1 MRKRAIKWLGWAG
14 AGLAGLAIVLVCVLA
29 TSPGQRMALGLVSY
43 VASDADTQLEIGRLN
58 GSLLGA
64 GSIDAIVLRD
74 RDGVWL
80 SVRDIRFA
88 WHPGQ
93 LLLGRVAI
101 DQLVVASVHVL
112 RQPLADTAPPDKS
125 DGGGPSLL
133 PVIARHVEVSEV
145 VLDEPVVGKAVRLH
159 VAASADLADASR
171 GLAAK
176 LAVARLDEP
185 GSQLD
190 AQFAYTA
197 ETDDVSVRIDG
208 SEPAGGL
215 VAHLL
220 EFPNAPPLAVT
231 VSGAGPRD
239 RWRAE
244 WALSASGNAFAAG
257 TASVDKVAEGRKL
270 ETRFEGYLGHVI
282 PAALAGIL
290 DGKTVGALSGTWS
303 GKERFD
309 VHALSL
315 TSEAMQLNATGALDL
330 SRSQFHGDATL
341 QLARKDNAPVEVA
354 LGNDQSLTIERLAV
368 QLSAPDAA
376 ERVVRADIDAAG
388 IGGSFGSLSAF
399 KVSATAAQANAT
411 GKTALDAERIAV
423 VAQLDGLK
431 SPTQTGDDATAIAA
445 KLEMSGHATGGTLA
459 IASLRGEAAG
469 AVLNGSGEIKDGR
482 FDGSAELQAADL
494 SRFSD
499 LAGSPLGGGVA
510 LRAKGSAV
518 LSGTEMDLAVEGAGR
533 DLKAGNDIAD
543 RVLAGVSRLTGRV
556 VRRPSGDL
564 EVDDASFTTAAL
576 NAQVRARS
584 GRKGL
589 ALDARAD
596 VPDLAKVADDVTGAA
611 TLIIDL
617 SGSSDDLVSKIALSG
632 DGISVHG
639 AKLTAPALSFA
650 GRGPLSAHA
659 GRLQLSGK
667 LDGEPMAGTAMIAFG
682 DSGLALQEVSLQ
694 IASAT
699 VRGDMRVPA
708 DANPNGRFTLAAP
721 RLAEL
726 SRLAGIPLSGRA
738 DAQVE
743 LSEADG
749 VAVLTARADVPEL
762 RVDKTKLKGMTAT
775 AKVVDY
781 LHALRIDAKAR
792 LAALDSAQLT
802 IRDLRLD
809 AAPAGE
815 GTSIKLAALINE
827 FQAAVNAQASRRDDA
842 YAVTLASASLRKEG
856 LAAVIDQPASIAVDG
871 STVKISGLVI
881 KTDTGRTEVAG
892 HVAPDKID
900 LKVALKRLPAAL
912 ANAFD
917 RTLGLEGHIDG
928 TVTVA
933 GTTAK
938 PKADAVLSWSGA
950 SAQVLRAQSL
960 PALQIDARARLA
972 DNKVSGEVVAGGV
985 TGLSIKATGGAGLA
999 DKAPLSAHVTGAI
1012 PLSLANGVLGERAA
1026 SANGTARLEADIS
1039 GILADPSVAGTVRLE
1054 EVSLNDPSSGLK
1066 LVRITGTAKFTK
1078 TDVTIES
1085 LQGASTRGGTF
1096 STHGRVSQG
1105 SDGTFLTDIV
1115 LDIRGLKFDDQKL
1128 MSGELDGNFAV
1139 RGPLTALLARGNIDL
1154 KRLDVI
1160 VPSSMPQSITSLDI
1174 KHVNA
1179 PPDSRAARESAKA
1192 DSQSAPPVH
1201 GRIDVQLNAA
1211 SRIFVRGRGLDA
1223 QLGGSLHIRGTTDNP
1238 VADGAFVMERGR
1250 LTIVGRQ
1257 LEFKRGRI
1265 YFNGSLEPQ
1274 LDMEASADADG
1285 YTISVIIS
1293 GAASK
1298 PSFTFASDP
1307 ALPEDEA
1314 MARLLFNKS
1323 LAKLSPVQLAQLATE
1338 IDNIGGLSSGPS
1350 TLDKLKSAVGVDV
1363 LDVSTDDDKGPT
1375 VSAGSYIN
1383 ENTYV
1388 GVRQGTSASSSRV
1401 VIDHDFTKE
1410 LKARGELGADGDSKI
1425 GVGVEWDY

>member
-1 MRKRAIKWLGWAG
+1 MGKRVLKWIGWTG
-14 AGLAGLAIVLVCVLA
+14 VGLAGLAVVLVGVLA

-43 VASDADTQLEIGRLN
+43 AASDADAQLELGKLD
-58 GSLLGA
+58 GSLFGA
-64 GSIDAIVLRD
+64 GSIDSIVLRD
-74 RDGVWL
+74 RGGVWL
-80 SVRDIRFA
+80 RVRDVRFT

-93 LLLGRVAI
+93 LLLGRVVI
-101 DQLVVASVHVL
+101 DELVVASVHMF
-112 RQPLADTAPPDKS
+112 RQPVAGNAAPEKNDS
-125 DGGGPSLL
+125 GAPSLVPL
-133 PVIARHVEVSEV
+133 IAKHVEVSKV
-145 VLDEPVVGKAVRLH
+145 VIDAPVMGKPVRLH
-159 VAASADLADASR
+159 LAASADLADAGR
-171 GLAAK
+171 GLTAK
-176 LAVARLDEP
+176 LAVSRLDEA
-185 GSQLD
+185 GAQLH
-190 AQFAYTA
+190 AQFSYRTK
-197 ETDDVSVRIDG
+197 TDDVSLRIDG

-220 EFPNAPPLAVT
+220 EFPDAPPLAIS

-239 RWRAE
+239 RWRTE

-257 TASVDKVAEGRKL
+257 TASIDKVAEGRKL

-282 PAALAGIL
+282 PAALTGIL
-290 DGKTVGALSGTWS
+290 DGKTVGALTGTWS

-309 VHALSL
+309 VHALSV
-315 TSEAMQLNATGALDL
+315 TSEAMQLSANGALDL
-330 SRSQFHGDATL
+330 ARSQFHGDAAL
-341 QLARKDNAPVEVA
+341 QLARKDATPVQIA
-354 LGNDQSLTIERLAV
+354 LGDERAITIERLAV
-368 QLSAPDAA
+368 HLSVPDAA
-376 ERVVRADIDAAG
+376 ARVVRADIDAKS
-388 IGGSFGSLSAF
+388 IGGGLGSLGAF
-399 KVSATAAQANAT
+399 KLSATAAQANAT
-411 GKTALDAERIAV
+411 GKTAFDAEHIAV
-423 VAQLDGLK
+423 TAQLEGLK
-431 SPTQTGDDATAIAA
+431 PPDGDTAVGIAA
-445 KLEMSGHATGGTLA
+445 TLELSGHASRGTLT

-469 AVLNGSGEIKDGR
+469 AVLNGSGEIEDGR
-482 FDGSAELQAADL
+482 FAGSAELQAADL
-494 SRFSD
+494 SRFSG
-499 LAGSPLGGGVA
+499 LAGRSLAGGLA
-510 LRAKGSAV
+510 LRAKVSAD
-518 LSGTEMDLAVEGAGR
+518 LSGTDVDLAIEAAGR
-533 DLKAGNDIAD
+533 DLKPGNDIAD
-543 RVLAGVSRLTGRV
+543 RVLAGVARLKGRL
-556 VRRPSGDL
+556 VRIASGELQADDL
-564 EVDDASFTTAAL
+564 TLTTPAL
-576 NAQVRARS
+576 EAHVRARS
-584 GRKGL
+584 GPKAL
-589 ALDARAD
+589 VLDARAD
-596 VPDLAKVADDVTGAA
+596 VRDLSKVADALAGAA
-611 TLIIDL
+611 ALTVNMK
-617 SGSSDDLVSKIALSG
+617 GTPDDLVSKIALGSEA
-632 DGISVHG
+632 INVHG
-639 AKLTAPALSFA
+639 AKLTAPALSFS
-650 GRGPLSAHA
+650 GRGPLDAHA

-667 LDGEPMAGTAMIAFG
+667 LDGEPMTGTADIAFG
-682 DSGLALQEVSLQ
+682 DAGLALQEVSLQ

-699 VRGDMRVPA
+699 VRGDLRIPA
-708 DANPNGRFTLAAP
+708 DANPTGRFALTAP

-726 SRLAGIPLSGRA
+726 SRLAGMPLGGRA
-738 DAQVE
+738 DAE
-743 LSEADG
+743 IALSEAQG
-749 VAVLTARADVPEL
+749 LAVLSARAEAPEL
-762 RVDKTKLKGMTAT
+762 LIDKTKLKGLSAKV
-775 AKVVDY
+775 KVVDY
-781 LHALRIDAKAR
+781 LHALCIDAKAR

-809 AAPAGE
+809 AAPEGD
-815 GTSIKLAALINE
+815 GTSIKLGALINE
-827 FQAAVNAQASRRDDA
+827 FRAAFNAQASRRDEA
-842 YAVTLASASLRKEG
+842 YSVRLSSASLRKDG
-856 LAAVIDQPASIAVDG
+856 LTAAIDQPASIAINGDAVG
-871 STVKISGLVI
+871 IEGLVV
-881 KTDTGRTEVAG
+881 KTDTGRTEIAG
-892 HVAPDKID
+892 RVAPDGID

-928 TVTVA
+928 TIAVA
-933 GTTAK
+933 GTMAQ
-938 PKADAVLSWSGA
+938 PRADVTLSWNGA

-985 TGLSIKATGGAGLA
+985 KGLSVKATGGAGLA

-1026 SANGTARLEADIS
+1026 SANGIARLEADIS
-1039 GILADPSVAGTVRLE
+1039 GALADPRVAGSVRIE
-1054 EVSLNDPSSGLK
+1054 EASLNDPSSGLR
-1066 LVRITGTAKFTK
+1066 LVGITGAASFTK

-1085 LQGASTRGGTF
+1085 LRGASAQGGTF
-1096 STHGRVSQG
+1096 STHGRVTQG
-1105 SDGTFLTDIV
+1105 SDGTYATDIA

-1139 RGPLTALLARGNIDL
+1139 RGPLTALLARGTIGL

-1160 VPSSMPQSITSLDI
+1160 VPSSLPQSITSLDI

-1192 DSQSAPPVH
+1192 EAQSAPPVH
-1201 GRIDVQLNAA
+1201 GRLDVQLNAA

-1223 QLGGSLHIRGTTDNP
+1223 QLGGTLHVRGTTDAP

-1257 LEFKRGRI
+1257 LDFKRGRI

-1274 LDMEASADADG
+1274 LDMEAAADADG

-1293 GAASK
+1293 GPASK
-1298 PSFTFASDP
+1298 PSFAFSSDP

-1323 LAKLSPVQLAQLATE
+1323 LAKLSPMQLAQLATE

-1375 VSAGSYIN
+1375 VSAGSYID

-1401 VIDHDFTKE
+1401 VIDHDFTKS